1 MPSTNRPPLRW
12 TLWHPHQKLW
22 NWRLESLLRRVGRR
36 IGIATA
42 LVNALVSIDS
52 ALLFMRVLV
61 RRTRDLGP
69 AKALRPFGRTNRR
82 VLYVD
87 CGVHKYGEQ
96 LRCMQEWFADRCDL
110 HLLAFEASGEHCR
123 DAAAHLA
130 DVHNLDLRNIA
141 LVGPDAAE
149 ASVKLYK
156 GPLDG
161 RGDSLVL
168 RQSDRYEVV
177 PARRLSDVL
186 REEFGDWLLD
196 APVILRM
203 NIEGS
208 EYDVIDDLVRSGV
221 CENIDGYFGMWDDV
235 AKIDPGRE
243 RAFRRLLDSANVRT
257 VTFNDRDLGHRLRRR
272 AIRLAV
278 DGAIS
283 AAFAAKCEAR

>member
-1 MPSTNRPPLRW
+1 MNRPPLRW

-22 NWRLESLLRRVGRR
+22 NWRLEALLRRIGRR
-36 IGIATA
+36 IGITTA
-42 LVNALVSIDS
+42 LINALVAIDS
-52 ALLFMRVLV
+52 ALLFLRVFV
-61 RRTRDLGP
+61 WRTREFGIVES
-69 AKALRPFGRTNRR
+69 LRPFGPTDRR

-96 LRCMQEWFADRCDL
+96 LRSMQEWFADRCDL
-110 HLLAFEASGEHCR
+110 RLLAFEASGEHCR
-123 DAAAHLA
+123 DAGTHLA
-130 DVHNLDLRNIA
+130 DLRNLDLRNFA
-141 LVGPDAAE
+141 LVGPDAIE

-177 PARRLSDVL
+177 PARRLSEVL
-186 REEFGDWLLD
+186 REEFGDWLTD
-196 APVILRM
+196 TPVILRM

-221 CENIDGYFGMWDDV
+221 AEQIDGYFGMWDDV
-235 AKIDPGRE
+235 AKIDPARE
-243 RAFRRLLDSANVRT
+243 RGFRRLLDSAGIRS
-257 VTFNDRDLGHRLRRR
+257 VTFNDRDLSHPLRRR

-278 DGAIS
+278 DGAIRRGLEV
-283 AAFAAKCEAR
+283 KPGAR